1 MPKIGKVA
9 LTRPWYYGNTMP
21 TITFKV
27 TDQEAARIRRL
38 ARREGRTVS
47 EFLRHRAVQ
56 SPVTA
61 DSAGYHVETSPV
73 TGLPVM
79 HAPDGA
85 PVVTSEQIRALLS
98 DFP

>member
-1 MPKIGKVA
+1 
-9 LTRPWYYGNTMP
+9 MP

-27 TDQEAARIRRL
+27 SAQEAAHIRRL

-47 EFLRHRAVQ
+47 EFLRHRAIQ
-56 SPVTA
+56 SPVA
-61 DSAGYHVETSPV
+61 AESHGYHVEKSPV

-79 HAPDGA
+79 HAPERT
-85 PVVTSEQIRALLS
+85 PPVTSEQVRALLS

>member
-1 MPKIGKVA
+1 
-9 LTRPWYYGNTMP
+9 MP

-27 TDQEAARIRRL
+27 SAQEAAHIRRL

-47 EFLRHRAVQ
+47 EFLRQRAIQ
-56 SPVTA
+56 SPAPAET
-61 DSAGYHVETSPV
+61 AGYRIETSPV

-79 HAPDGA
+79 HAPTSIA
-85 PVVTSEQIRALLS
+85 PVTSEQVRALLS